1 MPRIKIIAIV
11 SALLLVAGLFLPGL
25 AASQTE
31 GDNWSLVSGDFGEGT
46 RAIYSSAVYN
56 SQLYIAIGSAY
67 GAQVWRYDAGNH
79 WTQVNESGFGNKD
92 QQNIWSM
99 VVYDSKL
106 YVGIQPDIMTTD
118 NISIYPACQVWC
130 YNGATWTQAN
140 QDGFGDVYDKQVF
153 SMAVY
158 DSKLYAGATIFDTFS
173 KNFYAQVWRYDGGT
187 TWTKV
192 NTTDGF
198 GKVGISVPDC
208 MAVYD
213 SKLYVS
219 VANFIVGASIWCY
232 DGTTWTQVNEDRF
245 GDPLDPLT
253 SSARAMIVFDDGSG
267 AGPRLYAEASTEVL
281 GAVNKKGCKVLRYD
295 GGKTWTQVNTDGFG
309 TTNNKSVLST
319 AEFDG
324 KLYAGTWNQVDGCE
338 VWRYDGGTNWTQI
351 NAGGFGNP
359 SQNTSAGSMSLYNS
373 KLYVGAFQNV
383 QPGGAPSATRK
394 NNRKA
399 TAGNPC
405 TVWRRDSATTTF
417 YFAEGTCRPNFD
429 SYFCIQNPGEADAQV
444 KITYMKGDGTTA
456 EQQLTVSKTSRATV
470 AARDTLGT
478 GDDAAHDFSA
488 RVECTNGQSIL
499 AERPMYF
506 NYMGDW
512 TGGHDVVGALSPAT
526 SFFFAEG
533 TCRPFFDTYF
543 CIQNPGEADAQV
555 KITYM
560 KGDGTTAEATTAV
573 AKHSRK
579 TIEARDTIGVADNN
593 AHDFSARVESTNGQS
608 IIAERP
614 MYFKYRGA
622 WTGGHDVIGALA
634 SASTFYFAEGTC
646 RPGFDPY
653 FCIQNPGAADAK
665 VAITY
670 MKGDGTTDTQDVT
683 VGKNSR
689 ATVVVTDRL
698 GTGDDAAH
706 DFSAKVEC
714 TNGQAI
720 IAERPMYFNYKGAWT
735 GGHDV
740 VGALAAATTF
750 YFAEGTCRPG
760 FDPYFCIQ
768 NPGEAD
774 AQVLITYMKGDGT
787 TDSQSLMVGKNSRST
802 VYARDKLGTG
812 DDAAHDFSATVEC
825 INGESII
832 AERPMYFDYQGKWTG
847 GHDVVGF
854 TQ

>member
-11 SALLLVAGLFLPGL
+11 SALLLAAGLFLPGL

-31 GDNWSLVSGDFGEGT
+31 GDNWSLISGDFGGGA
-46 RAIYSSAVYN
+46 RAIYSSVIYN
-56 SQLYIAIGSAY
+56 SQLYIDIGSVN
-67 GAQVWRYDAGNH
+67 GCEVWRFDGGTH
-79 WTQVNESGFGNKD
+79 WSKVNESGFGNPA
-92 QQNIWSM
+92 QSISWSM
-99 VVYDSKL
+99 VVYESKL
-106 YVGIQPDIMTTD
+106 YVATSCDAMADILPTY
-118 NISIYPACQVWC
+118 NGCQVWC
-130 YNGATWTQAN
+130 YDGATWTKVN
-140 QDGFGDVYDKQVF
+140 TDGFGDPRNDMIGAMGVF
-153 SMAVY
+153 Q
-158 DSKLYAGATIFDTFS
+158 DKLYAGVGDPLGDIGW
-173 KNFYAQVWRYDGGT
+173 QVWRYDGGT
-187 TWTKV
+187 TWTKAYNADYGDDDIV
-192 NTTDGF
+192 TQPDSMATYN
-198 GKVGISVPDC
+198 GKF
-208 MAVYD
+208 
-213 SKLYVS
+213 YVS
-219 VANFIVGASIWCY
+219 VLNAMTGSEIWRY
-232 DGTTWTQVNEDRF
+232 DGTTWTQINEDGF
-245 GDPLDPLT
+245 GDRWT
-253 SSARAMIVFDDGSG
+253 SNARAMIVFDDGSG
-267 AGPRLYAEASTEVL
+267 AGPRLYVESSTEVYL
-281 GAVNKKGCKVLRYD
+281 APWEEKPDGYRKGCKFWRYD
-295 GGKTWTQVNTDGFG
+295 GGTTWTQVNTDGFG
-309 TTNNKSVLST
+309 KINNKAILST
-319 AEFDG
+319 GEFEG
-324 KLYAGTWNQVDGCE
+324 KLYAGTWNQVEGCE
-338 VWRYDGGTNWTQI
+338 VWRYDGGTTWTQI
-351 NAGGFGNP
+351 SSGGFGSP
-359 SQNTSAGSMSLYNS
+359 TAYLCAGTMSVFNS
-373 KLYVGAFQNV
+373 KLYVGSYQNA
-383 QPGGAPSATRK
+383 QPGGAPGVGAKRPITQ
-394 NNRKA
+394 
-399 TAGNPC
+399 AGHC
-405 TVWRRDSATTTF
+405 TVWRRSSATTTF
-417 YFAEGTCRPNFD
+417 FFAEGTCRPNFDSYFCIQNAGAADAQVKITYMKGDGTTAEQQLTVPKTSRATVAARDTIGTADDAAHDFSAKVECTNGQSILVERPMYFNYMGDWTGGHDVVGALAPATAFFFAEGTCRPNFD

-444 KITYMKGDGTTA
+444 KITYMKGDGTTV
-456 EQQLTVSKTSRATV
+456 E
-470 AARDTLGT
+470 DTFT
-478 GDDAAHDFSA
+478 
-488 RVECTNGQSIL
+488 
-499 AERPMYF
+499 
-506 NYMGDW
+506 
-512 TGGHDVVGALSPAT
+512 
-526 SFFFAEG
+526 
-533 TCRPFFDTYF
+533 
-543 CIQNPGEADAQV
+543 
-555 KITYM
+555 
-560 KGDGTTAEATTAV
+560 V

-579 TIEARDTIGVADNN
+579 TVEARDTIGVKDDT
-593 AHDFSARVESTNGQS
+593 AHDFSARVESTNGQN

-622 WTGGHDVIGALA
+622 WTGGHDVVGALS

-653 FCIQNPGAADAK
+653 ICIQNPGAADAK
-665 VAITY
+665 VTITY

-740 VGALAAATTF
+740 VGALTAAPTF